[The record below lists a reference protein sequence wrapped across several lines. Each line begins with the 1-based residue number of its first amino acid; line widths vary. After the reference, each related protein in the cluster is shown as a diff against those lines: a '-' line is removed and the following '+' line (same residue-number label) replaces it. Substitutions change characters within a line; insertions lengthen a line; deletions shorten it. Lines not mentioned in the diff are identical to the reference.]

1 MQKYCEKCSIPFT
14 GDRCPECGK
23 KRDRYVQPDDICFL
37 TEKELIWSSMLA
49 DILKQENIPFMQKN
63 VFGAG
68 ITLRTG
74 PMTERVRFYVFYKH
88 LAEATDIV
96 NAYFSASGAYAYGGN
111 GVFEGAD
118 E

>member
-1 MQKYCEKCSIPFT
+1 MEKYCEKCAIPFT

-49 DILKQENIPFMQKN
+49 DILKKENIPFMQKN
-63 VFGAG
+63 VLGAG
-68 ITLRTG
+68 VTLRTG

-88 LAEATDIV
+88 LAEASDIV
-96 NAYFSASGAYAYGGN
+96 EGYFSSSGGAVYVEN
-111 GVFEGAD
+111 DPFEGA
-118 E
+118 EE